1 MSGAPEKRA
10 KSRTAAAAARPT
22 RARAFARGTDA
33 HYEDADHYDRTYRR
47 RREDVRFYVQY
58 AAERGGPVLELG
70 VGTGRVA
77 AELAREGLDVVGVD
91 RMAPMLARARA
102 RIAALPRAERERVTL
117 VRGDLTRL
125 ALGRRFPLVISPF
138 NVLMHLY
145 SRRDWE
151 RALAGVCA
159 HLAPSGR
166 FVFDVLL
173 PYPAALARSP
183 ARLYR
188 AGTVTLRGRR
198 HRYSESFHY
207 DPVTQVQL
215 VQMVFEDESD
225 RRRPPVIVPLAH
237 RQIFPAELEA
247 LLHYN
252 GLEIVDRWG
261 DFARGPLV
269 EQSESQ
275 VIVAKLRRTRR

>member
-1 MSGAPEKRA
+1 MRA
-10 KSRTAAAAARPT
+10 KAAKRTKTATDAL
-22 RARAFARGTDA
+22 ARGTDA
-33 HYEDADHYDRTYRR
+33 HYEDAEYYDRAYKR

-77 AELAREGLDVVGVD
+77 AELAREGLEVVGVD
-91 RMAPMLARARA
+91 RMETMLERART
-102 RIAALPRAERERVTL
+102 RIAALPRAARHRVSL
-117 VRGDLTRL
+117 VRGDLARL

-151 RALAGVCA
+151 RALGTVRA
-159 HLAPSGR
+159 HLRPSGR

-173 PYPAALARSP
+173 PYPPALARSP

-188 AGTVTLRGRR
+188 GRPVTLGGRAQ
-198 HRYSESFHY
+198 RYGESFHY
-207 DPVTQVQL
+207 DPVTQVQTI
-215 VQMVFEDESD
+215 QMVFEDAVD

-237 RQIFPAELEA
+237 RQLFPAELEA

-252 GLEIVDRWG
+252 GLELVDRWG
-261 DFARGPLV
+261 DFSRGPLD
-269 EQSESQ
+269 QYSESQ
-275 VIVAKLRRTRR
+275 VIVAKLRRGWR